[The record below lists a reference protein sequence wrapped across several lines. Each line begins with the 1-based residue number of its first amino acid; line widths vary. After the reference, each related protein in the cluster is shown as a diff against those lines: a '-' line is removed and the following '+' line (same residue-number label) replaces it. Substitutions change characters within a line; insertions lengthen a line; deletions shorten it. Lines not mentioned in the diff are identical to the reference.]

1 MRMEPAMTDETTMG
15 QTNMQTLENRME
27 SLDEKVDKVN
37 ENVLKLAGSIMPR
50 SEIEAADARRVSLE
64 RFEGEMGGVRE
75 RLTKVESGPQR
86 LLGWISL
93 FVSAGIGCMSLLLTG
108 IGSMLV
114 LLGLVATVLIA
125 LIPHLR

>member
-1 MRMEPAMTDETTMG
+1 MRMEPTLEAEHTD
-15 QTNMQTLENRME
+15 MQTIEHRIGGMENK
-27 SLDEKVDKVN
+27 LDTLND
-37 ENVLKLAGSIMPR
+37 NVLTLKGQIMPR
-50 SEIEAADARRVSLE
+50 AEIEAADARRVSLE
-64 RFEGEMGGVRE
+64 RFEGEMSGVRE

-125 LIPHLR
+125 LIPHLK

>member
-1 MRMEPAMTDETTMG
+1 MVEQTD
-15 QTNMQTLENRME
+15 MQTIQTRIGGMENK
-27 SLDEKVDKVN
+27 LDTLND
-37 ENVLKLAGSIMPR
+37 NVLTLKGQIMPR
-50 SEIEAADARRVSLE
+50 AEIEAADARRVSLE